1 MKYPYMVKHNGKYY
15 PAGTEVP
22 VGDAPVSENIPV
34 ADDKKAE
41 TAEPKKSAEKKLTR
55 AEIMTLKKAE
65 LIELAKKNGI
75 KNADEMI
82 GSELK
87 SALIKALKL

>member
-22 VGDAPVSENIPV
+22 VGDAPVAKDDLV
-34 ADDKKAE
+34 ADDKKAD
-41 TAEPKKSAEKKLTR
+41 AEPKKSAEKKLTR

>member
-22 VGDAPVSENIPV
+22 VGDAPVAKDDLV
-34 ADDKKAE
+34 ADDKKAD
-41 TAEPKKSAEKKLTR
+41 AEPKKFAEKKPTR
-55 AEIMTLKKAE
+55 AEIMTMKKAD
-65 LIELAKKNGI
+65 LIELAKKNGV
-75 KNADEMI
+75 KNADDMI

-87 SALIKALKL
+87 SAIIKTLKL

>member
-1 MKYPYMVKHNGKYY
+1 MKYPYMVKHNDKYY

-22 VGDAPVSENIPV
+22 VGDIPV
-34 ADDKKAE
+34 VEKKVE
-41 TAEPKKSAEKKLTR
+41 TAEPKKTAEKKLTR
-55 AEIMTLKKAE
+55 AEIMTMKKAD

-87 SALIKALKL
+87 NALVSVLGL

>member
-22 VGDAPVSENIPV
+22 VGDAPVAKDDLVTE
-34 ADDKKAE
+34 DKKAD
-41 TAEPKKSAEKKLTR
+41 AEPKKSAEKKLTR

>member
-1 MKYPYMVKHNGKYY
+1 MKYPYMVKHNGEYY
-15 PAGTEVP
+15 PAGAEVP
-22 VGDAPVSENIPV
+22 VGDAPVAKDDLV
-34 ADDKKAE
+34 AED
-41 TAEPKKSAEKKLTR
+41 KKSAEKKLTR
-55 AEIMTLKKAE
+55 AEIMTMKKAD

-87 SALIKALKL
+87 NALVSVLEL